1 MRGLPCLRVIPLHCY
16 CSSIDA
22 IISLLGLAL
31 GGLLLPLM
39 NTTIQDDNSKVSKL
53 NKNNTILKDAVDKLV
68 VLTIA
73 EMKFEGWW
81 KAARGIQDTIGIG
94 FTQHF
99 NKGLTFVIYLNG
111 GDFDNIAQRIISL
124 NSPEVAL
131 RWSPR
136 TVMWKIFLFLVL
148 GFVLFPSFL
157 QNYFKT
163 ISNGSK

>member
-1 MRGLPCLRVIPLHCY
+1 M
-16 CSSIDA
+16 
-22 IISLLGLAL
+22 SLLGLAL

-39 NTTIQDDNSKVSKL
+39 NTTIQDYNSKVSKL
-53 NKNNTILKDAVDKLV
+53 NKNNTILKDAVDELV

-73 EMKFEGWW
+73 EMKFEDWW

-131 RWSPR
+131 IACLRWSPR

-148 GFVLFPSFL
+148 GSVLFPSFL
-157 QNYFKT
+157 
-163 ISNGSK
+163 